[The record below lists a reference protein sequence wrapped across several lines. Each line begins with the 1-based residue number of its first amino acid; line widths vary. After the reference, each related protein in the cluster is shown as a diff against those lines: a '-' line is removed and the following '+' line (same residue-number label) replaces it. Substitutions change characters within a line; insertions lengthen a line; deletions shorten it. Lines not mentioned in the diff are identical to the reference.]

1 MTVGELLEQLQVV
14 DKNKKIYIPE
24 HFFETAGD
32 YTSDFTVQ
40 IDDEMI
46 ILEPLN

>member
-1 MTVGELLEQLQVV
+1 MTVEELLEKLQNV
-14 DKNKKIYIPE
+14 DKFKKIYIPD

-40 IDDEMI
+40 IDDEI
-46 ILEPLN
+46 VTLEPLI